1 MLLKSRLITWRAGLT
16 PKCIELTAKHGN
28 PLIMAPGEYTYLD
41 YPQLKGDLPEFKN
54 WGMPVTTLETC
65 YRFDPGY
72 GLPAAQQAHILG
84 ITGTLWGE
92 AMQDINRVTY
102 MTYPRGL
109 ALAEAGWTQMEHRSW
124 DSFKER
130 MYPNLMNLMKH
141 GVFVR
146 VPFEIVPR

>member
-1 MLLKSRLITWRAGLT
+1 
-16 PKCIELTAKHGN
+16 
-28 PLIMAPGEYTYLD
+28 MAPGEYTYLD
-41 YPQLKGDLPEFKN
+41 YPQLKGDLPEFNN
-54 WGMPVTTLETC
+54 WGMPVTTLETS
-65 YRFDPGY
+65 YQFDPGY
-72 GLPAAQQAHILG
+72 GLPATQQTHIIG
-84 ITGTLWGE
+84 VTGTLWGE
-92 AMQDINRVTY
+92 AIKDINRATY